1 MIDAQALHAAH
12 GTQDSASSSLAGKTV
27 LVTGASSGIGQ
38 GIAIELA
45 RLGADVAVNYVRN
58 AAGAQETVG
67 AVRALGVRAEAFRC
81 DVSSRADLF
90 GMIESI
96 DAVLGGPD
104 IVVSNS
110 VEVLTKPLMDVTEAE
125 WQRAMEITCSAFL
138 YLAQA
143 SAPIM
148 RRRGAGWLI
157 GITSL
162 GAHRVLDD
170 YALLGV
176 PKAAL
181 EHLMRYL
188 AAELRP
194 QGIRVN
200 AVSPGAVKTAAM
212 RAVRGDELAEER
224 MAMFRAT
231 APARQTAMPADIGR
245 LVAFLC
251 SPQADLVVGQT
262 LVIDG
267 GMSLY

>member
-1 MIDAQALHAAH
+1 MSEPVEGQRRPLV
-12 GTQDSASSSLAGKTV
+12 GKTA
-27 LVTGASSGIGQ
+27 LITGASRGIGQ

-45 RLGADVAVNYVRN
+45 RLGADVAVNYARDERG
-58 AAGAQETVG
+58 AAETV
-67 AVRALGVRAEAFRC
+67 AAIRSLGCRAEAFQC
-81 DVSSRADLF
+81 DVTSRDDLF
-90 GMIESI
+90 AMIARI
-96 DAVLGGPD
+96 DATLGGPD

-110 VEVLTKPLMDVTEAE
+110 VEPVTKPLIEVSAAE
-125 WQRAMEITCSAFL
+125 WTRAMDITCSALL

-143 SAPIM
+143 SSPIM

-157 GITSL
+157 GVTSL
-162 GAHRVLDD
+162 GARRVLTD
-170 YALLGV
+170 YALMGV

-200 AVSPGAVKTAAM
+200 SVSPGAVKTAAM
-212 RAVRGDELAEER
+212 RAVRGDELAEQR
-224 MAMFRAT
+224 MEMFRAT
-231 APARQTAMPADIGR
+231 APARQTAMPSDIGK
-245 LVAFLC
+245 LVGFLC
-251 SPQADLVVGQT
+251 SPEADLVVGQT

>member
-1 MIDAQALHAAH
+1 MPEPVGSLRRP
-12 GTQDSASSSLAGKTV
+12 LAGKTA
-27 LVTGASSGIGQ
+27 LITGASRGIGQ

-45 RLGADVAVNYVRN
+45 RLGADVAVNYARDADG
-58 AAGAQETVG
+58 AAQTV
-67 AVRALGVRAEAFRC
+67 AEVVKLGSRAEAFRC
-81 DVSSRADLF
+81 DVTSRDDLF
-90 GMIESI
+90 AMIGRI
-96 DAVLGGPD
+96 DATLGGPD

-110 VEVLTKPLMDVTEAE
+110 VEPVTKPLMEVSPAE
-125 WQRAMEITCSAFL
+125 WTRAMDITCSAIL

-143 SAPIM
+143 SSPIM

-157 GITSL
+157 GVSSL
-162 GAHRVLDD
+162 GAHRVLTD
-170 YALLGV
+170 YALMGV

-188 AAELRP
+188 ASELRP

-200 AVSPGAVKTAAM
+200 SVSPGAVKTAAM

-224 MAMFRAT
+224 MEMFRAA
-231 APARQTAMPADIGR
+231 APARQTAMPSDIGK
-245 LVAFLC
+245 LVGFLC
-251 SPQADLVVGQT
+251 SPEADLIVGQA

>member
-1 MIDAQALHAAH
+1 MTEPLGRTARP
-12 GTQDSASSSLAGKTV
+12 LAGKTA
-27 LVTGASSGIGQ
+27 LITGASRGIGQ

-45 RLGADVAVNYVRN
+45 RLGADVAVNYARDEKG
-58 AAGAQETVG
+58 AAETVA
-67 AVRALGVRAEAFRC
+67 AVRALDTRAETFQC
-81 DVSSRADLF
+81 DVTSRDALF
-90 GMIESI
+90 AMIAKI
-96 DAVLGGPD
+96 DEKLGGPD

-110 VEVLTKPLMDVTEAE
+110 VEPITKPLLDVSAAE
-125 WQRAMEITCSAFL
+125 WTRAMDITCSAML

-143 SAPIM
+143 SSPIM

-157 GITSL
+157 GVTSL
-162 GAHRVLDD
+162 GAHRVLTD
-170 YALLGV
+170 YALMGV

-200 AVSPGAVKTAAM
+200 SVSPGAVKTAAM
-212 RAVRGDELAEER
+212 RAVRGDELAEQR
-224 MAMFRAT
+224 MEMFRAT
-231 APARQTAMPADIGR
+231 APARQTAMPSDIGR
-245 LVAFLC
+245 LVGFLC
-251 SPQADLVVGQT
+251 SPEADLVVGQT

>member
-1 MIDAQALHAAH
+1 MTATSGQ
-12 GTQDSASSSLAGKTV
+12 TRPLAGKTA
-27 LVTGASSGIGQ
+27 LITGASRGIGQ

-45 RLGADVAVNYVRN
+45 RLGADVAVNYARD
-58 AAGAQETVG
+58 AAGAAET
-67 AVRALGVRAEAFRC
+67 ATAARALGVQAEVFQC
-81 DVSSRADLF
+81 DVTSRDDLF
-90 GMIESI
+90 EMVGRIETI
-96 DAVLGGPD
+96 LGGPD

-110 VEVLTKPLMDVTEAE
+110 VEPITKPLMDVTPAE
-125 WQRAMEITCSAFL
+125 WNRAMDVTCSAFL

-143 SAPIM
+143 AAPIM

-157 GITSL
+157 GVTSL
-162 GAHRVLDD
+162 GAQRVLTD
-170 YALLGV
+170 YALMGV

-181 EHLMRYL
+181 EHLMRYM

-200 AVSPGAVKTAAM
+200 AVAPGAVKTAAM
-212 RAVRGDELAEER
+212 RAVRGDDLAEER

-245 LVAFLC
+245 LVGLLC
-251 SPQADLVVGQT
+251 SPEADLVVGQT

>member
-1 MIDAQALHAAH
+1 MAEPALKT
-12 GTQDSASSSLAGKTV
+12 GRVLAGKTA
-27 LVTGASSGIGQ
+27 LITGASRGIGQ
-38 GIAIELA
+38 GIALELA
-45 RLGADVAVNYVRN
+45 RLGADVAINYARDAKG
-58 AAGAQETVG
+58 AAGTVE
-67 AVRALGVRAEAFRC
+67 AARALGVQAEAFQC
-81 DVSSRADLF
+81 DVTSREELF
-90 GMIESI
+90 AMVEKVE
-96 DAVLGGPD
+96 ATLGGPD

-110 VEVLTKPLMDVTEAE
+110 VEPITKPLMEVTQAE
-125 WQRAMEITCSAFL
+125 WNRAMDITCSAFL

-143 SAPIM
+143 AGPIM

-157 GITSL
+157 GVTSL
-162 GAHRVLDD
+162 GAQRVLTD
-170 YALLGV
+170 YALMGV

-200 AVSPGAVKTAAM
+200 AVAPGAVKTAAM
-212 RAVRGDELAEER
+212 RAVRGDERAEER

-231 APARQTAMPADIGR
+231 APARQTAMPSDIGKI
-245 LVAFLC
+245 VGFLC
-251 SPQADLVVGQT
+251 SPEADLVVGQT

>member
-1 MIDAQALHAAH
+1 MADA
-12 GTQDSASSSLAGKTV
+12 ASGNRPALAGKTA
-27 LVTGASSGIGQ
+27 LVTGASRGIGQ

-45 RLGADVAVNYVRN
+45 RLGADIAVNYARD
-58 AAGAQETVG
+58 AAGAAETV
-67 AVRALGVRAEAFRC
+67 AAARALGVKAEAFQC
-81 DVSSRADLF
+81 DVTAHGDLLA
-90 GMIESI
+90 MIQTI
-96 DAVLGGPD
+96 DATLGGPD

-110 VEVLTKPLMDVTEAE
+110 VEPITKPLMEVSPAE
-125 WQRAMEITCSAFL
+125 WTRAMDITCSAFL

-157 GITSL
+157 GVSSL
-162 GAHRVLDD
+162 GAQRVLTD
-170 YALLGV
+170 YALMGV

-181 EHLMRYL
+181 EHLIHYL

-200 AVSPGAVKTAAM
+200 AIAPGAVKTAAM
-212 RAVRGDELAEER
+212 RAVRGDALAEER
-224 MAMFRAT
+224 MEMFRAA
-231 APARQTAMPADIGR
+231 APARQTAMPSDIGK
-245 LVAFLC
+245 LVGFLC
-251 SPQADLVVGQT
+251 SPEADLVVGQT

>member
-1 MIDAQALHAAH
+1 MSEPVEGQRRPLV
-12 GTQDSASSSLAGKTV
+12 GKTA
-27 LVTGASSGIGQ
+27 LITGASRGIGQ

-45 RLGADVAVNYVRN
+45 RLGADVAVNYARDER
-58 AAGAQETVG
+58 GAVETV
-67 AVRALGVRAEAFRC
+67 AAIRSLGCRAEAFQC
-81 DVSSRADLF
+81 DVTSRDDLF
-90 GMIESI
+90 AMIARI
-96 DAVLGGPD
+96 DATLGGPD

-110 VEVLTKPLMDVTEAE
+110 VEPVTKPLIEVSAAE
-125 WQRAMEITCSAFL
+125 WTRAMDITCSALL

-143 SAPIM
+143 SSPIM

-157 GITSL
+157 GVTSL
-162 GAHRVLDD
+162 GARRVLTD
-170 YALLGV
+170 YALMGV

-200 AVSPGAVKTAAM
+200 SVSPGAVKTAAM
-212 RAVRGDELAEER
+212 RAVRGDELAEQR
-224 MAMFRAT
+224 MEMFRAT
-231 APARQTAMPADIGR
+231 APARQTAMPSDIGK
-245 LVAFLC
+245 LVGFLC
-251 SPQADLVVGQT
+251 SPEADLVVGQT